1 MALREV
7 AHSPENRKSAVAVLA
22 GGCFW
27 GMEDLLRKLPGVLE
41 TEVGY
46 AGGDLAHPTYE
57 QVCTGRTG
65 HAESVRVVFDS
76 ERIAY
81 ADLLHFFFRMHDP
94 TSLNRQSHDVG
105 TQYRSA
111 IFVENEEQR
120 LIAEHVKAEVE
131 SSGKWQRKIVTEI
144 APATTFYAAEDYHQ
158 DYLEKHPDGY
168 SCHYIRD

>member
-1 MALREV
+1 MALREG
-7 AHSPENRKSAVAVLA
+7 ANSPVHRKRDVAVLA

-27 GMEDLLRKLPGVLE
+27 GMEDLLRKLPGVVE

-46 AGGDLAHPTYE
+46 AGGNLAHPTYE
-57 QVCTGRTG
+57 QICTGRTG
-65 HAESVRVVFDS
+65 HAESVRVVFDP

-94 TSLNRQSHDVG
+94 TSLNRQAHDVG

-111 IFVENEEQR
+111 IFVENEDQR
-120 LIAEHVKAEVE
+120 PIAEQVRAEVG
-131 SSGKWQRKIVTEI
+131 SSGKWPRKIVTEI